1 MAIVEGIARVLR
13 PVLELPLVKR
23 VRQNHGLEHATI
35 HMLNRQ
41 NYVLSGRA
49 SLGGFVIMGDVP
61 TEKIEKAATD
71 ALSRLRKGQRQL
83 AIHPNCGT
91 NLVTAGLMSTSIAA
105 VGFMGTDRRRAWER
119 FPFVMVFMML
129 ASLYATPVGMV
140 VQEHITTDGNPGD
153 MQIVRVKKGEMRLPF
168 RSKPIV
174 VHTITTK

>member
-1 MAIVEGIARVLR
+1 
-13 PVLELPLVKR
+13 
-23 VRQNHGLEHATI
+23 
-35 HMLNRQ
+35 LNRQ

>member
-1 MAIVEGIARVLR
+1 GIARVLR